1 MEIEGQVGGD
11 GGVERRGAGG
21 WRCGGGYRRAGGWR
35 WGVEIGGSWV
45 EMRGG
50 DRG

>member
-1 MEIEGQVGGD
+1 MG
-11 GGVERRGAGG
+11 RR
-21 WRCGGGYRRAGGWR
+21 YRRAGGWR

>member
-1 MEIEGQVGGD
+1 MWGWIYGGRW
-11 GGVERRGAGG
+11 VEMGR
-21 WRCGGGYRRAGGWR
+21 GYRRAGGWR